1 MQSLQQI
8 RAMLEARGLSP
19 RHALGQNF
27 LIDQNLVAKLVDAA
41 HVQPAETIL
50 EVGPGTGT
58 LTDALLHRGCRV
70 IACEMD
76 TGLAQLLRDRL
87 LSPASPAASRFT
99 LIEGDCLASGKRL
112 NEHAA
117 AALAGSPFKL
127 VANLPYQAATPLML
141 SLLIDHP
148 LCSLQA
154 VTIQREVADRL
165 LAPPGSKDYGLLGIV
180 AQAMGEVS
188 LIAKLPPECFWPRP
202 KVHSAMV
209 LIRRREKPLTDQPA
223 NLARFCQTLFSKR
236 RKQLGAILGRSLPFP
251 ASINPTQRPEELSP
265 TQIIE
270 LMHTAHLHAP
280 INPADTNPA

>member
-41 HVQPAETIL
+41 QVQPSETIL

-87 LSPASPAASRFT
+87 LSPASPAASQLT

-117 AALAGSPFKL
+117 AALAGTPFKL

-188 LIAKLPPECFWPRP
+188 LVAKLPPECFWPRP

-265 TQIIE
+265 ALIIE
-270 LMHTAHLHAP
+270 LMHIAQLHAP